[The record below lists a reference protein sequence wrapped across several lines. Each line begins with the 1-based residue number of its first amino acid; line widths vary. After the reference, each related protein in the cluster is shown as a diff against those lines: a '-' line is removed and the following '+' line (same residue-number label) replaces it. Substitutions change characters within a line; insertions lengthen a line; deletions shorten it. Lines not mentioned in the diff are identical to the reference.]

1 MHALQKSQKILKL
14 WREVSLIF
22 ERCQRSAIT
31 QAKSTKIMEGKK
43 LPVISEGWR
52 FLSLSA

>member
-31 QAKSTKIMEGKK
+31 QAKSTKIMEGKNYQ
-43 LPVISEGWR
+43 S
-52 FLSLSA
+52 FLRGGGF